1 VHSDIPVDNYL
12 ARGHLRPYI
21 FDPGEVTFDEDDLIS
36 CLCSHFSF
44 DIEKVS
50 EALLGVPDVDW
61 EFSDFWEL
69 FAGDDVGTDVLSL
82 YGDRRLLLELQ
93 V

>member
-1 VHSDIPVDNYL
+1 VHADISVYNYL
-12 ARGHLRPYI
+12 TCGHFRPDI
-21 FDPGEVTFDEDDLIS
+21 LDPGEVALDEDGLIS
-36 CLCSHFSF
+36 GLCGYFSF
-44 DIEKVS
+44 DFEEFSK
-50 EALLGVPDVDW
+50 ALLSVPDVDW